1 MSAVASRRAVL
12 LAGTAS
18 LAGCATWTPEGT
30 VRLMAAPPAGL
41 PPRVELAG
49 MPFFPQ
55 TPLHCGP
62 AALATVLRQAGIA
75 ADPATLGEQIFLPAR
90 GGTLQVEML
99 AGARR
104 HGAYA
109 LALAPRLEDLL
120 RELAA
125 GQPVVVLQNLG
136 FEGWPQWHYAVAI
149 GYALEPGDLIL
160 RSGTTERL
168 VLPLRT
174 FEHTWAR
181 AGRWAMLAL
190 PPGTLAAT
198 VAERE
203 ALAAALAFER
213 VALPARAAQ
222 VYGALATRW
231 PDNLVARLGQGNTL
245 AAAGDKRG
253 AAAAFEAA
261 AQRHDSAAAWNN
273 LAHLRWQLN
282 EPAAAREALAR
293 AERGQGAEL
302 PAVAAAL
309 RSTRKLILD
318 RQQAPSEPAQNFS
331 SGRR

>member
-1 MSAVASRRAVL
+1 MAVSAPRRAW
-12 LAGTAS
+12 LAAGAAA

-30 VRLMAAPPAGL
+30 ARLQAAPPAGL

-49 MPFFPQ
+49 VPFHPQ

-62 AALATVLRQAGIA
+62 AALATVLRAAGIA

-125 GQPVVVLQNLG
+125 GQPVVVLQNLAYDW
-136 FEGWPQWHYAVAI
+136 WPQWHYAVAI
-149 GYALEPGDLIL
+149 GYDLGTGELLL

-168 VLPLRT
+168 VLPFRT

-181 AGRWAMLAL
+181 TGRWAMLAL

-203 ALAAALAFER
+203 ALGAALAFER

-222 VYGALATRW
+222 VYGALAARW
-231 PDNLVARLGQGNTL
+231 PDSLLARLGQGNTL
-245 AAAGDKRG
+245 AVAGDRLG

-273 LAHLRWQLN
+273 LANLRWQLG

-302 PAVAAAL
+302 PAVAEAL
-309 RSTRKLILD
+309 RSTRRLILD
-318 RQQAPSEPAQNFS
+318 R
-331 SGRR
+331 